1 MILIVG
7 LGNYGIEYNGTNH
20 NSGFAVVDRLADETG
35 IEISKKR
42 CKSLIFEGRLFD
54 EKVVIAKPQTY
65 MNLSGEAVVELTNSY
80 KPDKTLIIFDELD
93 LPFGTIRYRQNG
105 SAGTHN
111 GMRNIVKLMGTTDI
125 PRLRVGIK
133 PEEKI
138 YNLADYVVG
147 KVPKKYREEYENSI
161 DLAYQKVKEFIV
173 KKGILNG

>member
-7 LGNYGIEYNGTNH
+7 LGNYGMEYDGTNH

-35 IEISKKR
+35 FQINKKR
-42 CKSLIFEGRLFD
+42 CKSLIFEGRIFD
-54 EKVVIAKPQTY
+54 QKVVVAKPQTY
-65 MNLSGEAVVELTNSY
+65 MNNSGEAVVELTNSY

-93 LPFGTIRYRQNG
+93 LPFGTIRYKANG

-111 GMRNIVKLMGTTDI
+111 GMRSVVRLMGTTDI

-133 PEEKI
+133 PEETI

-147 KVPKKYREEYENSI
+147 RVPKKYRNDYENSI
-161 DLAYQKVKEFIV
+161 DLAYQKVKEFII
-173 KKGILNG
+173 KQGNF